1 MAIVKSKMGRMLGP
15 CGEPAMRVDGEEVGI
30 RAGVIAAAAGSET
43 SGRMGHGR
51 ESRSGSDGRIV
62 GLIGAIGAAEIL
74 AHLLKSEPALGDVGR
89 AEPASSIALDKT
101 LGEEKVCD
109 AFSPDL
115 DVLLGSKPLWTAVDK
130 AEAMDAKSVA
140 RVASAVVVV
149 DFITFLAADSACDAA
164 LFGTLALLLGLC
176 GGYVGGSER
185 TSRLGCSLRWRD
197 GRVWLAM
204 RLGDH
209 GGGQAGGG
217 GVRFVKTVIGDAT
230 STGRRRRRPGRRR
243 RAVEESGGQLPLS

>member
-1 MAIVKSKMGRMLGP
+1 MMGVVGVVHDVEEIGGLLGRCTVWFGVWMAIVKSEMGWMLGP
-15 CGEPAMRVDGEEVGI
+15 CGEPAMRVDGEEIGI

-115 DVLLGSKPLWTAVDK
+115 DVLLGLWGWEV
-130 AEAMDAKSVA
+130 V
-140 RVASAVVVV
+140 RVRERGRAGLGWER
-149 DFITFLAADSACDAA
+149 LAYS
-164 LFGTLALLLGLC
+164 
-176 GGYVGGSER
+176 
-185 TSRLGCSLRWRD
+185 
-197 GRVWLAM
+197 
-204 RLGDH
+204 
-209 GGGQAGGG
+209 
-217 GVRFVKTVIGDAT
+217 
-230 STGRRRRRPGRRR
+230 
-243 RAVEESGGQLPLS
+243 